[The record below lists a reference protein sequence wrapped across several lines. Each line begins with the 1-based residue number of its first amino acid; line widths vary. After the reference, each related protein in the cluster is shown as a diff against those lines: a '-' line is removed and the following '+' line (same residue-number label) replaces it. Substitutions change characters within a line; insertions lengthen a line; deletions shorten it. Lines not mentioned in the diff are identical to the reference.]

1 MKSERLKSLVVPLVS
16 FLLAIIISGVIM
28 ALCGYNP
35 FSAYSII
42 LSGAFGSPRSIT
54 NTLIQASPL
63 IMTGLGYMVS
73 KKATLINLGIEGQL
87 YIGALC
93 AALVGMSDLHLPMVL
108 HLLVTMLSGIAAGGL
123 AGLFIG
129 WLKVRF
135 GSNEVITT
143 TMTNFVIINFTS
155 YLVNYPLK
163 ADGSVAQTER
173 MLDTALMPK
182 IFSSYQLTWS
192 IVIIALVA
200 IAVKFFIDRTKLGFE
215 IQCVGLNQKAS
226 SVAGIKVGRV
236 MLLAMFL
243 SGAIGGLA
251 GALQV
256 MSVNRRFIAGFS
268 ADYGFSGIAVAA
280 LGNDNAIGIVL
291 SGIVF
296 GALKS
301 GATVLNMSSRTPTEF
316 VAVVQAL
323 VVIFVSAPL
332 LINEILSIGR
342 RKDSRK
348 KKEVT
353 A

>member
-1 MKSERLKSLVVPLVS
+1 MNRNRLKSLVIPLFS
-16 FLLAIIISGVIM
+16 FFLAIVVCGIIM

-35 FSAYSII
+35 FTAYSII
-42 LSGAFGSPRSIT
+42 FSGAFGSVRNIT

-73 KKATLINLGIEGQL
+73 KRAMLINLGIEGQL
-87 YIGALC
+87 YTGAIV
-93 AALVGMSDLHLPMVL
+93 AALIGMTDLHLPLIL
-108 HLLVTMLSGIAAGGL
+108 HLAVTMLGGAAAGGL
-123 AGLFIG
+123 VGLFIG
-129 WLKVRF
+129 FLKVHF
-135 GSNEVITT
+135 GANEVITT
-143 TMTNFVIINFTS
+143 TMTNFIIINFTS

-163 ADGSVAQTER
+163 ADGAVAQTER
-173 MLDTALMPK
+173 MLETALMPK
-182 IFSSYQLTWS
+182 ILPSYQLTYS

-200 IAVKFFIDRTKLGFE
+200 VVVKFFIDRTKTGFE

-226 SVAGIKVGRV
+226 AVAGIKVGGV
-236 MLLAMFL
+236 MLSAMFI

-256 MSVNRRFIAGFS
+256 MGVNRRFIAGFS

-280 LGNDNAIGIVL
+280 LGNDNAIGIIL

-296 GALKS
+296 GALKN
-301 GATVLNMSSRTPTEF
+301 GANILNMTSRTPTEF

-332 LINEILSIGR
+332 LINEILHLGVFR
-342 RKDSRK
+342 RK
-348 KKEVT
+348 KKEGL